1 MTLHPLKEE
10 ELNSHYTVN
19 YKPEAVYSYTAGQ
32 ALSKFLLGLKDGKI
46 LGRKCPKCGRVYVPP
61 RMYCEKCF
69 VENVDYVEVAN
80 PYLDAFTVVY
90 YDNEG
95 RKLDKPVTL
104 GLVRFEETVGGL
116 LAYVEG
122 EPRLGGRVEIVAYDI
137 PLRVR
142 VK

>member
-1 MTLHPLKEE
+1 MSWDKVGKET
-10 ELNSHYTVN
+10 ELLTWKDVMEVSSYVYTVGVDGEN
-19 YKPEAVYSYTAGQ
+19 FVK
-32 ALSKFLLGLKDGKI
+32 GLKQGKV

-61 RMYCEKCF
+61 RKYCEKCF
-69 VENVDYVEVAN
+69 VENGDYVEVAN
-80 PYLDAFTVVY
+80 PYLDSFTVVY
-90 YDNEG
+90 YDSEG

-104 GLVRFEETVGGL
+104 GLVRFEGTVGGL

-122 EPRLGGRVEIVAYDI
+122 EPRLGGRVEIIAYDM